1 MKLTFTNISDLK
13 KFQKVNFTLA
23 LYEKDDIFVRF
34 APLFAFSNL
43 KWSDTS
49 SINISNV
56 SMDQAVLHKLKVP

>member
-34 APLFAFSNL
+34 VPLFAFSNL